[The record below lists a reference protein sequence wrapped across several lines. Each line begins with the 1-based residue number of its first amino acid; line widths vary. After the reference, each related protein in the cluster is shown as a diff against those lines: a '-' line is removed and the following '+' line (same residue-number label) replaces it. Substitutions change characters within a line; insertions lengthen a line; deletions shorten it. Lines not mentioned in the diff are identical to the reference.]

1 MLSNTNWL
9 LCLLLLLPMPLHAE
23 TIRVAV
29 ASNFSHAMQA
39 ISDQFEQQTGHSVDL
54 IFGSTGKIYA
64 QILNG
69 APFDAFFAADTERPE
84 RLESE
89 KRIQPGSR
97 FSYALGQLVLW
108 SPDETLI
115 DSKGSIL
122 LDGGFRHLAIANPRL
137 APYGKAAQ
145 QTLEARGVWQQWQDK
160 IVRGENISQTFQ
172 YIISG
177 NAELGLI
184 ARSQLPSL
192 EERRQGSYWLVPAS
206 LYQPIEQQA
215 VQLTDKAAAS
225 ELMAFIKSEAAW
237 PLIEDFGYLQP

>member
-1 MLSNTNWL
+1 MLLNTKWL
-9 LCLLLLLPMPLHAE
+9 LTLLLLLPMQLHAE

-39 ISDQFEQQTGHSVDL
+39 ISDQFEQQTGHNVDL

-69 APFDAFFAADTERPE
+69 APFDAFLAADTERPE
-84 RLESE
+84 QLERE
-89 KRIQPGSR
+89 KRIQPDSR

-108 SPDETLI
+108 SPDKTLI
-115 DSKGSIL
+115 DSEGNIL
-122 LDGGFRHLAIANPRL
+122 LDGGFRHLAIANPKL

-184 ARSQLPSL
+184 ARSQLQALDTTS
-192 EERRQGSYWLVPAS
+192 QGSHWLVPPT

-215 VQLTDKAAAS
+215 VQLSDKPAATA
-225 ELMAFIKSEAAW
+225 LMAFIKSDAAW
-237 PLIEDFGYLQP
+237 QLIEKFGYSRP